1 MKIVPFRASHLQ
13 AIKLQPAQGHFI
25 GALMDADYG
34 LMLEGTTAF
43 TALDDEGRVIA
54 CCGCEERW
62 ENCATAWALLSSDAG
77 KHMVWLVRAVRGFI
91 WHAAPWRRV
100 EAAVDVGF
108 DAGNRLVQMLG
119 FQQEGVARAYRPD
132 GGDCTIWARIKL

>member
-1 MKIVPFRASHLQ
+1 MKIVPFRAWHLQ

-25 GALMDADYG
+25 GSLMDLNYG

-43 TALDDEGRVIA
+43 TAMDDQGQVIA

-62 ENCATAWALLSSDAG
+62 ENCATAWALLSADAG

-91 WHAAPWRRV
+91 WHAAPWHRV

-108 DAGNRLVQMLG
+108 DAGDRLVKLLG
-119 FQQEGVARAYRPD
+119 FQREGIARAYRPD
-132 GGDCTIWARIKL
+132 GGDCTIWSRIKL